1 MDNNL
6 QILIDNTANG
16 EVLTL
21 SSDIVIESTAIV
33 SKELTID
40 LNGYTIKNTTDIWN
54 PTAKNWSLISVRENG
69 NLTIVDNS
77 ELQAGT
83 LLAKENDCYA
93 IDVQD
98 NGVLTIEN
106 GNYIGNCSSVYVE
119 SGTAY
124 INGGYYKIQQL
135 STAGNEYGETIN
147 CYDANYANGTAK
159 VIINGGTFYKF
170 DPTDAAEP
178 SECEQSYLP
187 TDSKMAYDE
196 TTGTYVVVA
205 DNRFKVVATTSA
217 KVDNLPI
224 KNGQLVFVRDTK
236 QIAFD
241 FKGNR
246 VIYGNNDEEI
256 EDIYTKINT
265 LIEKDMQLETK
276 IDEKITEVEAA
287 IAIVEF

>member
-40 LNGYTIKNTTDIWN
+40 LNGYTIKNATDIWN
-54 PTAKNWSLISVRENG
+54 STAKNWSLISVRENG

-77 ELQAGT
+77 ELQDGT

-106 GNYIGNCSSVYVE
+106 GNYIGNCSSVYVK

-159 VIINGGTFYKF
+159 VIINGGAFYKF
-170 DPTDAAEP
+170 DPTNAAEP

-246 VIYGNNDEEI
+246 VIYGNNGEEI

-265 LIEKDMQLETK
+265 LLEKDIQLETK

>member
-1 MDNNL
+1 MNNNL

-246 VIYGNNDEEI
+246 VIYGNNGEEI

-265 LIEKDMQLETK
+265 LLEKDMQLETK